1 MPNKGGRPGLQRGEE
16 TGVMRPAA
24 LRLHANGLASPRSPQ
39 KRCRAR
45 PLSCTHPGGLGSHPP
60 APFAAERSKA
70 PPLPPPRAAP
80 PSPAFSPPPTERT
93 GGGTGG
99 SARAPSPSGGGDIT
113 ATAGGAAP
121 RTSLPRR
128 LPPARTDGRLAGG
141 GQRRADRGPARGGA
155 SGASV
160 RCAAPG
166 SRRPRPHGGSGPA
179 RR

>member
-1 MPNKGGRPGLQRGEE
+1 MPNRGGRPGLQRGEE
-16 TGVMRPAA
+16 TGVARPAG
-24 LRLHANGLASPRSPQ
+24 LHRHANGLASPRSPQ

-45 PLSCTHPGGLGSHPP
+45 PRPCTHPGGLGAHPP
-60 APFAAERSKA
+60 EPFASRTLKGSA
-70 PPLPPPRAAP
+70 PSPPRAAP
-80 PSPAFSPPPTERT
+80 PTPAFSPSPTART
-93 GGGTGG
+93 RGGTGG

-141 GQRRADRGPARGGA
+141 GRRRAARGPARGGA
-155 SGASV
+155 RRRSV
-160 RCAAPG
+160 GCAAPG
-166 SRRPRPHGGSGPA
+166 PRRPRPHGGSGPA